1 MPDNKDSKI
10 IPFAFD
16 ENLIRTVTDESG
28 NVWFVAKDVC
38 RVLGIENNRD
48 AIAGLDEDEKITV
61 ANPDGNPRAGVPHS
75 YTMISESGLYA
86 LVFRSRKKEARA
98 FSKWVR
104 AEVLP
109 TLRKTGSYTMPG
121 AAQDGVSSSS
131 RYAMPD
137 VPEMHALRPS
147 LRQKLWQDA
156 LQTARLDNAG
166 ADMAV
171 QWFVQ
176 LCRMM
181 VVRPAPIADNTGELD
196 ELANRILQFADEECE
211 ADVSGRIGASLL
223 YEAFALWWCVRFDD
237 VLPSQH
243 LFGRVMPMRYRK
255 LKRGGKSWYLGLKLA
270 A

>member
-1 MPDNKDSKI
+1 MSDKKDNKI

-16 ENLIRTVTDESG
+16 ENLVRTIVDEAG
-28 NVWFVAKDVC
+28 NFWFVAKDVC
-38 RVLGIENNRD
+38 RVLEIEFYRD
-48 AIAGLDEDEKITV
+48 ATARLDDDERGSVLVDTLGGKQEMST
-61 ANPDGNPRAGVPHS
+61 
-75 YTMISESGLYA
+75 ISESGLYA
-86 LVFRSRKKEARA
+86 LVFRSRKPQARA

-109 TLRKTGSYTMPG
+109 SLRKTGSYAMPG
-121 AAQDGVSSSS
+121 APRESMAASN

-137 VPEMHALRPS
+137 VPEMHAIRPS

-196 ELANRILQFADEECE
+196 ELASRILQFADEECE
-211 ADVSGRIGASLL
+211 ADVSGRIGASKL

-243 LFGRVMPMRYRK
+243 LFGRVMPMRYQK
-255 LKRGGKSWYLGLKLA
+255 LKRGGKSWYLNIRLA

>member
-28 NVWFVAKDVC
+28 NIWFVAKDVC
-38 RVLGIENNRD
+38 KVLEIINHRD
-48 AIAGLDEDEKITV
+48 ATSQLDEDEKNGVGITDAMGRLQQV
-61 ANPDGNPRAGVPHS
+61 TV
-75 YTMISESGLYA
+75 ISESGLYA

-109 TLRKTGSYTMPG
+109 TLRKTGSYTMPST
-121 AAQDGVSSSS
+121 AESEVSSSG

-196 ELANRILQFADEECE
+196 ELASRILQFADEECE
-211 ADVSGRIGASLL
+211 ADVSGRIGASKL

-255 LKRGGKSWYLGLKLA
+255 LKRGGKSWYLGVRLA